1 MTAAAPVRKLNEKE
15 NGKSKSKVFNLFG
28 QLEIESGR
36 NQFFGKSKERI
47 VKEKW
52 MSLVGANSM
61 ERL

>member
-15 NGKSKSKVFNLFG
+15 NGKSKVFNLFG
-28 QLEIESGR
+28 QFEIESGR
-36 NQFFGKSKERI
+36 NQFFGKSKESN

-61 ERL
+61 EHL